1 MKIGMNAHL
10 LTGHEGGY
18 RAAGIHGYIY
28 HSLKHLSQVAPA
40 DWEFTAMVG
49 SKNGHHFD
57 GIRMQHALLNTESPM
72 RRIVWEQVLQPFQL
86 GRYDLYHSWAFV
98 KPVLHPP
105 LPTVV
110 TVYDLSFIHYPQML
124 SCSRRAYLQTMT
136 RYACRRSTRVMTISE
151 STARDV
157 VANYGIDPSK
167 VDVAPCGTD
176 FSIFRPLHAERLIQ
190 FRKKKNLPDVFWL
203 FIGTLEPRKNLPTL
217 LKAYAQLTPENRPL
231 LVIGGGKG
239 WDYEDIFTTVE
250 TLGLSNSVRFIG
262 YVPSQELALW
272 YNSASLF
279 VYPSLYEG
287 FGLPVLEAMACGT
300 AVVVAE
306 SSSLTE
312 VVEGSDGLCVPP
324 LDVSAWQS
332 ALEYARDHE
341 EWRVR
346 AVESGLTVAKRYSWE
361 HTAQAILASY
371 QKAL

>member
-10 LTGHEGGY
+10 LTAQEGGY

-28 HSLKHLSQVAPA
+28 HSLKHLAQVAPS

-49 SKNGHHFD
+49 SKNGHYFD
-57 GIRMQHALLNTESPM
+57 GIQMQRALLNTELPT
-72 RRIVWEQVLQPFQL
+72 RRIVWEQLIQPFQM
-86 GRYDLYHSWAFV
+86 GGYDLYHSWAFV
-98 KPVLHPP
+98 KPLLHPP
-105 LPTVV
+105 MPTVV
-110 TVYDLSFIHYPQML
+110 TIYDLSFVHYPQVL
-124 SCSRRAYLQTMT
+124 SRSRRVYLQTMT
-136 RYACRRSTRVMTISE
+136 RHACEQATRVLAISE

-157 VANYGIDPSK
+157 LSTYGIDPSK

-176 FSIFRPLHAERLIQ
+176 FSVFRPLHTERLLQ
-190 FRKKKNLPDVFWL
+190 FRKKKNLPNVFWL

-217 LKAYAQLTPENRPL
+217 FKAYAQLSPENRPL
-231 LVIGGGKG
+231 LVIGGSKG
-239 WDYEDIFTTVE
+239 WDYDGIFETVE
-250 TLGLSNSVRFIG
+250 TLGLSESVRFIG

-272 YNSASLF
+272 YNSASVF
-279 VYPSLYEG
+279 IYPSVYEG

-300 AVVVAE
+300 SVIVAD

-312 VVEGSDGLCVPP
+312 VVEGSDGLLVPP

-332 ALEYARDHE
+332 ALEYARDHD
-341 EWRVR
+341 EWRAR
-346 AVESGLTVAKRYSWE
+346 ARESGLSVAKRYSWQ

>member
-1 MKIGMNAHL
+1 MNAHL
-10 LTGHEGGY
+10 LTAQEGGY

-28 HSLKHLSQVAPA
+28 HSLKHLSQAAPA
-40 DWEFTAMVG
+40 NWEFTAMVG
-49 SKNGHHFD
+49 SKNGHGFD
-57 GIRMQHALLNTESPM
+57 GIRMQRALLNTESPM
-72 RRIVWEQVLQPFQL
+72 RRIVWEQALQPLQL
-86 GRYDLYHSWAFV
+86 WQYDLYHSWAFV

-105 LPTVV
+105 MPTVV

-124 SCSRRAYLQTMT
+124 SRSRRTYLQTMT
-136 RYACRRSTRVMTISE
+136 RYACERSTRVLTISE

-176 FSIFRPLHAERLIQ
+176 FSIFRPLHPERLIQ

-217 LKAYAQLTPENRPL
+217 LKAYAQLSPENRPL

-239 WDYEDIFTTVE
+239 WDYDDIFTTVE

-279 VYPSLYEG
+279 IYPSVYEG

-300 AVVVAE
+300 AVVVAD

-312 VVEGSDGLCVPP
+312 VVEGSDGLRVPP

-332 ALEYARDHE
+332 ALEYACNHDD
-341 EWRVR
+341 WRVR
-346 AVESGLTVAKRYSWE
+346 AGESGLTVAKRYSWQ

>member
-1 MKIGMNAHL
+1 
-10 LTGHEGGY
+10 
-18 RAAGIHGYIY
+18 
-28 HSLKHLSQVAPA
+28 
-40 DWEFTAMVG
+40 
-49 SKNGHHFD
+49 
-57 GIRMQHALLNTESPM
+57 
-72 RRIVWEQVLQPFQL
+72 
-86 GRYDLYHSWAFV
+86 
-98 KPVLHPP
+98 
-105 LPTVV
+105 
-110 TVYDLSFIHYPQML
+110 
-124 SCSRRAYLQTMT
+124 
-136 RYACRRSTRVMTISE
+136 
-151 STARDV
+151 
-157 VANYGIDPSK
+157 
-167 VDVAPCGTD
+167 
-176 FSIFRPLHAERLIQ
+176 LIQ

-312 VVEGSDGLCVPP
+312 VVEGSDGLRVPP

-346 AVESGLTVAKRYSWE
+346 AVESGLTVAKRYSWK